1 MAREYTVAAIPGVVG
16 AGQRWKMMWQGT
28 GNNADGILGMDD
40 GSVWIAQND
49 NSDILKV
56 DKNGNASVIY
66 KDTNTGGAV
75 AITSKGIVYVAE
87 RGLNPA
93 IFELAPT
100 RKVFANSFQ
109 GDPLDCIGG
118 TMHDLVVDSR
128 GGVYFALGDPLFYV
142 DAKGVVTKYGDAT
155 LRGNGLILSPDEKRI
170 YITNGPSLVAFDVQ
184 PDGHLTNQHEFAKWE
199 GGAGDGLAVDNAGRI
214 YVSGETIRV
223 ISPDGKELGTIPTPF
238 GTTSVAFGGPDKKTL
253 YAVGGANVD
262 GARPV
267 QLIGIS
273 MIAPGIKNRAK

>member
-1 MAREYTVAAIPGVVG
+1 MLWA
-16 AGQRWKMMWQGT
+16 GT
-28 GNNADGILGMDD
+28 GNNADGILGLDD

-56 DKNGNASVIY
+56 DKNGRASVIY

-75 AITSKGIVYVAE
+75 AITSKGVVYVAE

-100 RKVFANSFQ
+100 RKVFANRYQ

-118 TMHDLVVDSR
+118 TMHDLVVDGK

-142 DAKGVVTKYGDAT
+142 DSQGVVTKYGDAN

-184 PDGHLTNQHEFAKWE
+184 PDGHLTNQREFAKWE

-273 MIAPGIKNRAK
+273 TIAPGIKNRAK